1 MVSRKRGK
9 GKERKAKKAE
19 EEANEAELER
29 CATVARALTW
39 SRYLKGKDENDNK
52 IIHCDHGCA
61 VPAWDD
67 SDSDH
72 PIFSFM
78 DSFMKMIEAYNG
90 GIFSVLPGWGFR
102 FRSTFLLRANPEIW
116 NDNNNREMAIKILL
130 SIGTNVLLLSK
141 STNISNSISCPLIA
155 NVITILEGYDEK
167 ITDMNDILCVRSV
180 SSKVR
185 DLDSCVT
192 SQMRDLLKFYSKRIT
207 CSCLKEMYSEARKNM
222 PKMGKCSY
230 CNGVKERAS
239 LSICSRCRVIQYCS
253 RGCQVAHWPTHQGY
267 CNDCVK
273 LHQKMTQR

>member
-1 MVSRKRGK
+1 MVSRKRGQ

-130 SIGTNVLLLSK
+130 SIGTNMLLLSK
-141 STNISNSISCPLIA
+141 STNNCNASSCSSLA
-155 NVITILEGYDEK
+155 NAITILECYDEK
-167 ITDMNDILCVRSV
+167 ITDIDDIVYTRGVAAKL
-180 SSKVR
+180 R
-185 DLDSCVT
+185 DLDSGGT
-192 SQMRDLLKFYSKRIT
+192 QMRDILKLFSKRTT
-207 CSCLKEMYSEARKNM
+207 CSCLKKMYSEARKTMLKLGSCKN
-222 PKMGKCSY
+222 CEE
-230 CNGVKERAS
+230 VKERA
-239 LSICSRCRVIQYCS
+239 LLYVCSRCRVSQYCS
-253 RGCQVAHWPTHQGY
+253 RECKVAQWPSHQVC
-267 CNDCVK
+267 CNEYVK